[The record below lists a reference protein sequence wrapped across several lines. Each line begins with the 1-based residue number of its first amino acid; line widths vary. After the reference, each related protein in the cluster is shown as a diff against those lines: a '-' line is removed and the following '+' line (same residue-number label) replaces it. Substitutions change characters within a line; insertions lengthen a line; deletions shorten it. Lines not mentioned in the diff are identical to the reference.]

1 MENIKQDEMLELAI
15 GLQERGI
22 EFEIFSFRDG
32 LQIRCIDWDAIC
44 NDMSYGHEDGLLE
57 VLGLPQCNGD
67 VLGWLTAKEVL
78 EMVDNKYTY
87 RPEADI
93 EE

>member
-1 MENIKQDEMLELAI
+1 MEKIKQDEMLELAI

-22 EFEIFSFRDG
+22 EFEIFSFHDG

-44 NDMSYGHEDGLLE
+44 THGSYGHEDGLLE

-78 EMVDNKYTY
+78 EMVDNRYVYQT
-87 RPEADI
+87 
-93 EE
+93 EEENKK